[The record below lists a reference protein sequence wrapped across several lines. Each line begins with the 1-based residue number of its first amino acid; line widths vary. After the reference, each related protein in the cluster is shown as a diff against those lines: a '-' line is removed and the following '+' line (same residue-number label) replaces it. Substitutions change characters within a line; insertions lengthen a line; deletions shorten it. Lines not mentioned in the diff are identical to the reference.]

1 MTLPIYL
8 DNQATTPCDP
18 RVVEKML
25 PYFTAEFGNS
35 SSVSHVFGQRAQKAV
50 VEAQKHVSAL
60 IGADDPKSIF
70 FTSGA
75 TESNNIAIKSIMFG
89 YGETGH
95 LITTATEHKAIL
107 DPAEFVASK
116 GYDVDV
122 LPVNEFGQVSPDLVS
137 RSTNELTRVVSAIYA
152 NNETG
157 SLNDVTSIAKIC
169 GERNMLFHTDA
180 TQAAGRVEINC
191 AKQGIDLLSLSGHKL
206 YGPKGIGALYCRKRA
221 RGIKLEPLQHG
232 GGHQNKVRSGT
243 LPVALIVGLGE
254 ACRLAKLEFDK
265 DRSAAKM
272 LSDLLKNKLGQEFES
287 IRFNGHETE
296 RIDNNIHL
304 TIPGINSEALIH
316 KLKDSVAISTGAACT
331 TAAPEPSHVLLA
343 MGLDKNSINSS
354 VRIGTGRF
362 TTTGDLQSAAEEI
375 IRAAQSLVKIGAITR

>member
-152 NNETG
+152 NNEV
-157 SLNDVTSIAKIC
+157 S
-169 GERNMLFHTDA
+169 
-180 TQAAGRVEINC
+180 
-191 AKQGIDLLSLSGHKL
+191 
-206 YGPKGIGALYCRKRA
+206 
-221 RGIKLEPLQHG
+221 
-232 GGHQNKVRSGT
+232 
-243 LPVALIVGLGE
+243 
-254 ACRLAKLEFDK
+254 
-265 DRSAAKM
+265 
-272 LSDLLKNKLGQEFES
+272 
-287 IRFNGHETE
+287 
-296 RIDNNIHL
+296 
-304 TIPGINSEALIH
+304 
-316 KLKDSVAISTGAACT
+316 
-331 TAAPEPSHVLLA
+331 LLA
-343 MGLDKNSINSS
+343 
-354 VRIGTGRF
+354 
-362 TTTGDLQSAAEEI
+362 
-375 IRAAQSLVKIGAITR
+375 